1 MYYGDYEA
9 TIGIDGELLAVFLT
23 KKQLKMVVGWMI
35 FHKEEAYK
43 AWNMAVRGKNMKEKV
58 FNYLTTVPKVKVVT
72 YGQIA
77 SYLGNRKLAR
87 VVGNILHNNP
97 DKNKYPCYKVVKSKG
112 YLANNYAFG
121 GLQQQ
126 KIALEKEKIAVI
138 DNRVDLR
145 KYGIIEKDN

>member
-1 MYYGDYEA
+1 M
-9 TIGIDGELLAVFLT
+9 L
-23 KKQLKMVVGWMI
+23 
-35 FHKEEAYK
+35 
-43 AWNMAVRGKNMKEKV
+43 
-58 FNYLTTVPKVKVVT
+58 KVV
-72 YGQIA
+72 
-77 SYLGNRKLAR
+77 N
-87 VVGNILHNNP
+87 
-97 DKNKYPCYKVVKSKG
+97 SKG